1 MFTRYFM
8 PQILFYGVSATLAA
22 VLNARSRFTSPMWA
36 PVANNLVV
44 IATALVF
51 LLIGGTGSWNR

>member
-1 MFTRYFM
+1 M

-22 VLNARSRFTSPMWA
+22 VLNARGRFVSPMWA

-44 IATALVF
+44 IAIALVF
-51 LLIGGTGSWNR
+51 L